1 MARDAARIQ
10 PSLSKTESNLIDQVA
25 ALTQTKRTDVI
36 KNALA
41 VYYWFVRQVITGA
54 KVTARKP
61 TGEEVTLE
69 TPELGVLE
77 SKASL
82 LTPEE
87 LGAISRKLA
96 ACPDPAEAERLK
108 ERLVRGFYGI

>member
-1 MARDAARIQ
+1 MARIQ
-10 PSLSKTESNLIDQVA
+10 PSISKTESDLIDQVA

-41 VYYWFVRQVITGA
+41 VYHWFVRQSITGA
-54 KVTARKP
+54 KITAKKT
-61 TGEEVTLE
+61 TGEEVALE
-69 TPELGVLE
+69 TPELVAIE

-87 LGAISRKLA
+87 VGALTKKLA
-96 ACPDPAEAERLK
+96 QCSDPVEAERLK
-108 ERLVRGFYGI
+108 ERIVRGFYGI

>member
-1 MARDAARIQ
+1 MARIQ
-10 PSLSKTESNLIDQVA
+10 PSLSKTESDLIDQVA
-25 ALTQTKRTDVI
+25 TLTQTKRTEVI

-41 VYYWFVRQVITGA
+41 VYNWFVKQTISGA
-54 KVTARKP
+54 RITARKR
-61 TGEEVTLE
+61 TGEEICLE
-69 TPELGVLE
+69 TPELGALE

-87 LGAISRKLA
+87 MGALAKKLSKCA
-96 ACPDPAEAERLK
+96 DPVESERLK

>member
-1 MARDAARIQ
+1 MSRIQ
-10 PSLSKTESNLIDQVA
+10 PSLSKTESELIDQVA

-41 VYYWFVRQVITGA
+41 VYHWFVKQVITGA
-54 KVTARKP
+54 RVTARKP
-61 TGEEVTLE
+61 TGEEVVLE
-69 TPELGVLE
+69 TPELGALE

-82 LTPEE
+82 LNPEE
-87 LGAISRKLA
+87 IGALARKLA
-96 ACPDPAEAERLK
+96 RCSDPAEAERMK